1 MPGIHLET
9 SIDAPPDIVFDA
21 ARDVTVH
28 IESARDTGE
37 RAVAGVTHGPM
48 DLGDTV
54 TWEARHFG
62 VPMRL
67 TVRISELDRPR
78 MFADVMV
85 EGPFRSMRHVH
96 RFVTLP
102 TGTRMIDDFE
112 YAAPLGPVGS
122 IASLILTPYLRRFLA
137 RRADVLRRLAE
148 SRARRSL

>member
-1 MPGIHLET
+1 
-9 SIDAPPDIVFDA
+9 
-21 ARDVTVH
+21 
-28 IESARDTGE
+28 
-37 RAVAGVTHGPM
+37 
-48 DLGDTV
+48 
-54 TWEARHFG
+54 
-62 VPMRL
+62 MRL

>member
-1 MPGIHLET
+1 
-9 SIDAPPDIVFDA
+9 
-21 ARDVTVH
+21 
-28 IESARDTGE
+28 
-37 RAVAGVTHGPM
+37 
-48 DLGDTV
+48 
-54 TWEARHFG
+54 
-62 VPMRL
+62 
-67 TVRISELDRPR
+67 
-78 MFADVMV
+78 
-85 EGPFRSMRHVH
+85 MRHVH